1 MDSEGLLL
9 LRASEGE
16 KTDMINKM
24 LISFAAVLFGF
35 MSLGFINANN
45 NDYMP
50 VPRDSQTH
58 ASFINQIYQ
67 ANGQTYIKADFIEWY
82 EGEEANKV
90 FRAREHDPE
99 VTEAPDGYY
108 IVNDDKQLQTFPV
121 ASDAKIYMQIYNR
134 SGNVDE
140 ANTKWNEEINVAQ
153 FVSLFKDNSEINLKD
168 YPYHLTIKNGV
179 IVKIT
184 QQFIP

>member
-1 MDSEGLLL
+1 
-9 LRASEGE
+9 
-16 KTDMINKM
+16 MINKM

-35 MSLGFINANN
+35 MPLGFISANN

-58 ASFINQIYQ
+58 ASYIDQIYQ
-67 ANGQTYIKADFIEWY
+67 SNGQTYVKADFIEWY
-82 EGEEANKV
+82 EGEAANKV
-90 FRAREHDPE
+90 FREREKDPE
-99 VTEAPDGYY
+99 MTEAPDGYY
-108 IVNDDKQLQTFPV
+108 IVNDDTQLQTLPI

-134 SGNVDE
+134 TGNVNE
-140 ANTKWNEEINVAQ
+140 ANTKWNEEISVDK
-153 FVSLFKDNSEINLKD
+153 FVSLFSDNSEMNLKD
-168 YPYHLTIKNGV
+168 YPYHLTIENGV